1 MKEIMNTE
9 EMKAKA
15 EAMLGRLNDDY
26 KRISGEVL
34 VAENAL
40 QRKRYDLSAISGAI
54 QAIQHLLSLE
64 SQKKETAEQATP
76 A

>member
-1 MKEIMNTE
+1 MNTE
-9 EMKAKA
+9 DMKAKA

-34 VAENAL
+34 VAESAL
-40 QRKRYDLSAISGAI
+40 QRKRADLSAISGAI

-64 SQKKETAEQATP
+64 SQKSEPAAPATP
-76 A
+76 S

>member
-1 MKEIMNTE
+1 MNTE

-40 QRKRYDLSAISGAI
+40 QRKRADLSAISGAI